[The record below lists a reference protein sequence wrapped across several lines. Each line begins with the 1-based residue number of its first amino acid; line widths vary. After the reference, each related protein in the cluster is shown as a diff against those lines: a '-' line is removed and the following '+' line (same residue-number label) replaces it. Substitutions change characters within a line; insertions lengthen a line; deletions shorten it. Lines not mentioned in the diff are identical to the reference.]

1 MARDLASIPVM
12 RKCHAGYRKYIAVS
26 HNGLPRDWAHAKP
39 AIVTTGA
46 ATNGGASDAWRAVRN
61 DSDLQFAPIAP
72 PDQPPTP
79 EWLRALGEF
88 LNSIFGPVAH
98 AIAAAWPVLQWV
110 LIAIGAALLV
120 LLIARIVGLDV
131 FRPRK
136 KTDEVT
142 VDLAPD
148 RAEAQA
154 LLSDADALAAQGRYG
169 EAVRLLLAR
178 SIGQISSRRPD
189 LVHPSSTARE
199 LGRLEA
205 LPEAARRAF
214 TAIARSV
221 ERALFALEDLNEQD
235 WREARSAY
243 ADFALDRA

>member
-1 MARDLASIPVM
+1 M
-12 RKCHAGYRKYIAVS
+12 RS
-26 HNGLPRDWAHAKP
+26 
-39 AIVTTGA
+39 
-46 ATNGGASDAWRAVRN
+46 

-72 PDQPPTP
+72 PDPPQTP
-79 EWLRALGEF
+79 EWLRAVGEI

-110 LIAIGAALLV
+110 LVAIGVALLIMLV
-120 LLIARIVGLDV
+120 VRILGLDGFKRRDV
-131 FRPRK
+131 V
-136 KTDEVT
+136 EEAE

-199 LGRLEA
+199 LGRLDA
-205 LPEAARRAF
+205 LPEKARRAF
-214 TAIARSV
+214 IAIARSV
-221 ERALFALEDLNEQD
+221 ERALFALEDLSESD
-235 WREARSAY
+235 WHEARSAY
-243 ADFALDRA
+243 ADFALERG

>member
-1 MARDLASIPVM
+1 MPSLV
-12 RKCHAGYRKYIAVS
+12 
-26 HNGLPRDWAHAKP
+26 
-39 AIVTTGA
+39 IVTTGA
-46 ATNGGASDAWRAVRN
+46 ATNGGATDAWRAVRS

-72 PDQPPTP
+72 
-79 EWLRALGEF
+79 EWLRAVGEI

-110 LIAIGAALLV
+110 LVAIGVALLIMLV
-120 LLIARIVGLDV
+120 VRILGLDV
-131 FRPRK
+131 FKRR
-136 KTDEVT
+136 DVVEEAE

-199 LGRLEA
+199 LGRLDA
-205 LPEAARRAF
+205 LPEKARRAF
-214 TAIARSV
+214 IAIARSV
-221 ERALFALEDLNEQD
+221 ERALFALEDLSESD
-235 WREARSAY
+235 WHEARSAY
-243 ADFALDRA
+243 ADFALERG